1 MCSGNCFKCEFDDCI
16 ATEKEIMDFEKKNP
30 AVVVS
35 QKEIQTEKKRHTS
48 ENTRRNTMQNTKQK
62 SLQGIGNGIWKRL
75 IIFARSTMKNTKN
88 TTNNTGMKSCRKRKR
103 QEHGRKK
110 NVHQKSDRR

>member
-1 MCSGNCFKCEFDDCI
+1 MVIVSSANLMTALQQKNKSWI
-16 ATEKEIMDFEKKNP
+16 LKRKILQLLSVKKKFR
-30 AVVVS
+30 
-35 QKEIQTEKKRHTS
+35 QKRKRHTS

-103 QEHGRKK
+103 QEHGRIKK
-110 NVHQKSDRR
+110 IFLAET